1 MTAWLAIIAPAW
13 IAGSILSLLSAP
25 LGCLVLWRR
34 MAFFSD
40 ALAHG
45 TLLGVALAVW
55 WQLPMG
61 IGIAL
66 VSIIVVFGL
75 VLIDDE
81 RLPADAVLAVVAVS
95 LLCLGLLALTQLTN
109 QQANVLGFLFG
120 NLLEL
125 GWADLPLLA
134 GSVLI
139 GLGLLAYIWPAQIK
153 LATHEA
159 LARIQGINPTRQ
171 RLFFMGVLAGFC
183 AIALQ
188 AVGSLLISGLLVLP
202 ALTARLYSTSP
213 KRMVIIALIV
223 AQLGVTLGVWGS
235 VWLDIQTGLSIVL
248 ILASLFFIA
257 LIISKLTTSKSILA
271 KFWASR
277 R

>member
-13 IAGSILSLLSAP
+13 IAGSILALLSAP

-34 MAFFSD
+34 MAFFAD

-61 IGIAL
+61 IGI
-66 VSIIVVFGL
+66 
-75 VLIDDE
+75 
-81 RLPADAVLAVVAVS
+81 
-95 LLCLGLLALTQLTN
+95 
-109 QQANVLGFLFG
+109 
-120 NLLEL
+120 LLEL
-125 GWADLPLLA
+125 DWADLPLIA
-134 GSVLI
+134 TSVLV
-139 GLGLLAYIWPAQIK
+139 GLGLLIYIWPAQIK

-202 ALTARLYSTSP
+202 ALTARLWSASP
-213 KRMVIIALIV
+213 KQMVIIALII

-235 VWLDIQTGLSIVL
+235 IWFDIQTGLAIVL
-248 ILASLFFIA
+248 VLAILFFMA
-257 LIISKLTTSKSILA
+257 LIISKLISKKSGTKSLMA
-271 KFWASR
+271 KFWSPR
-277 R
+277 H

>member
-257 LIISKLTTSKSILA
+257 LIVSKLTTSKSILA